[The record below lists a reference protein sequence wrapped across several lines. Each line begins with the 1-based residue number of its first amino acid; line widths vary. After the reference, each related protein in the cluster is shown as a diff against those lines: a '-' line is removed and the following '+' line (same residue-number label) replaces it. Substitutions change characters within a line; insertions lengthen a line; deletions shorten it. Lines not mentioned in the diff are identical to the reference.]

1 MGADL
6 LGRSPGNGY
15 PIQMSA
21 NRAVGGMRLFGKTR
35 VWGLLALSLGLSLAV
50 LLVAACNSSAGNR
63 LVFVSTVDGDP
74 EIVVVDTRTGKATP
88 ITDNRSRDLYPQW
101 SPDGKK
107 IVYMSDQAGDM
118 EINVVDSDGKS
129 ITRLTHNGGDDR
141 FPRWSP
147 DGKRLAFISEQ
158 EGAPDVYLMGADG
171 GQVTRITSNG
181 TQDILGDWSPNGEW
195 LVYYGEGTPELST
208 EERGLWLRNPD
219 GVNLVRLTTGKDR
232 DPVWSPDGKKIAFV
246 RWDGGNADLFVLRKL
261 ANGTW
266 QDGVEVTRLTQHE
279 ADDMSPNWSPDARSI
294 AFVSFRDGSAE
305 IYSMRVDG
313 SKQRRLTKNE
323 ADDLTPDWSSDGSQI
338 AFVSSLYGQSEI
350 FVMNADGSQQRRL
363 TNNTSEDFSP
373 NW

>member
-1 MGADL
+1 
-6 LGRSPGNGY
+6 
-15 PIQMSA
+15 MS
-21 NRAVGGMRLFGKTR
+21 GMRLFGNTR
-35 VWGLLALSLGLSLAV
+35 IWGLLGLSLALSLAV
-50 LLVAACNSSAGNR
+50 LLVAACRPSANDR

-74 EIVVVDTRTGKATP
+74 EIVVIDTKTGEASP
-88 ITDNRSRDLYPQW
+88 ITDNRSVDIHPQW
-101 SPDGKK
+101 SPDRKL

-118 EINVVDSDGKS
+118 EINVVDPKGESV
-129 ITRLTHNGGDDR
+129 TRLTHNGGDDQ

-158 EGAPDVYLMGADG
+158 EGGPEVFLMDANGERA
-171 GQVTRITSNG
+171 TRITFNA
-181 TQDILGDWSPNGEW
+181 TQDILGGWSPDGEW
-195 LVYYGEGTPELST
+195 LVYYSEGTI

-232 DPVWSPDGKKIAFV
+232 EPAWSPDGKHIAFV
-246 RWDGGNADLFVLRKL
+246 RWDGGNADLFVMRELSD
-261 ANGTW
+261 GTW

-313 SKQRRLTKNE
+313 SKQRRLTKN
-323 ADDLTPDWSSDGSQI
+323 AANDLTPDWSADGSRI

-363 TNNTSEDFSP
+363 TNNTTEDYSP